1 MSLKSAH
8 FSAGKYQVFLWQ
20 RVDKLYKIQEN
31 LPASCRFYLILT
43 CTGQLRRKTAV
54 DFRTHILYNLICH
67 IRYAGRRAGLL
78 RACTIQLG
86 GNFMNGQKICI
97 LVDSGCDVP
106 QAVRQAYDMRVLPL
120 KIRYPEGEY
129 DDQVNIT
136 AQQVYDRFPG
146 EIPQTSLPDGGTIH
160 DALDRA
166 RADGYEKALVICI
179 SSGLSGTYNMVRLVC
194 QEYQSM
200 ETFVLDTRNISFG
213 SGVFA
218 LLAAHWIAGGMDC
231 KAVNANLSQESRC

>member
-106 QAVRQAYDMRVLPL
+106 QAVSNSPCTRKHRSYFHAHGSMEWY
-120 KIRYPEGEY
+120 
-129 DDQVNIT
+129 
-136 AQQVYDRFPG
+136 A
-146 EIPQTSLPDGGTIH
+146 
-160 DALDRA
+160 
-166 RADGYEKALVICI
+166 
-179 SSGLSGTYNMVRLVC
+179 
-194 QEYQSM
+194 YQSHRM
-200 ETFVLDTRNISFG
+200 ADLSVLSKDRKS
-213 SGVFA
+213 V
-218 LLAAHWIAGGMDC
+218 
-231 KAVNANLSQESRC
+231 V